1 MTHALR
7 VAAALITAVALSSQ
21 VAHAQDATTT
31 EPPEPTSY
39 ATLIEAAVAE
49 FGAGRFAEARAL
61 FRSAHD
67 VYPNA
72 RTLRGIGMSS
82 FELRD
87 YPAAVRAL
95 SASLEE
101 TRRALTDEQRA
112 QVNDLLLRA
121 RAFVGRFVVPIAP
134 AGSRLYLD
142 GTGVEVAG
150 EWPEQE
156 GELLVGVGDHEVTI
170 RAPEGR
176 TARARLV
183 VRGREDEPLDIDT
196 SPLAPPREEP
206 PRVEPE
212 PAPLVP
218 PPAYEPPREEG
229 SDPAPWIVAGVGGA
243 AIVTGAILLGVG
255 LHDISSVENA
265 RMHTEWSAISDAND
279 RAPVL
284 TGVGIA
290 LIGIGTAGAV
300 AGIVWGALGDGT
312 RGRERQRVELRV
324 GPTSLAVGGSF

>member
-1 MTHALR
+1 MTLALR
-7 VAAALITAVALSSQ
+7 VAAALFTTIALSSH
-21 VAHAQDATTT
+21 VAHAQE
-31 EPPEPTSY
+31 EPAEPTSY
-39 ATLIEAAVAE
+39 APLIEAAVAE

-61 FRSAHD
+61 FRGAHD
-67 VYPNA
+67 LYPNA

-87 YPAAVRAL
+87 YPGAVRAL

-101 TRRALTDEQRA
+101 TRRALTDEQRT

-142 GTGVEVAG
+142 GTGVEVQG
-150 EWPEQE
+150 GWPEQE

-176 TARARLV
+176 SAHARLV

-196 SPLAPPREEP
+196 SPLAPPPREEP
-206 PRVEPE
+206 TPPRAEPE
-212 PAPLVP
+212 SVPLVPP
-218 PPAYEPPREEG
+218 PPAYEPREEA
-229 SDPAPWIVAGVGGA
+229 SDPAPWILAGAGGA

-255 LHDISSVENA
+255 LHDISVVENA
-265 RMHTEWSAISDAND
+265 PMGDDWSALRDAYD

-284 TGVGIA
+284 TGTGIA
-290 LIGIGTAGAV
+290 LIGIGSAAAV
-300 AGIVWGALGDGT
+300 VGIVWGSLDTSRPQAGART
-312 RGRERQRVELRV
+312 ALRV
-324 GPTSLAVGGSF
+324 GPGTIAVQGSF